1 MKTPPAAQEYDRP
14 NSAFMLFYERSEE
27 LEPCRQP
34 RPQPTPPE
42 QPSAAAGATGTAAG
56 ANPMLNTQS
65 SSGGAATQQAT
76 TAAAGAPLAAG
87 GTGGGMPPAVLP
99 SLFADVM
106 EENLALAERI
116 HLLDADYLRCLGA
129 TQFRM
134 PLGAPDL
141 WRACA
146 IRTSCRWTRPRC

>member
-1 MKTPPAAQEYDRP
+1 
-14 NSAFMLFYERSEE
+14 MLFYERSEE

-42 QPSAAAGATGTAAG
+42 QPSAAAGATGTAAS

-76 TAAAGAPLAAG
+76 TAAAGAPLAAPSAG

-146 IRTSCRWTRPRC
+146 NRTSCRWTRPRC